1 MIKTQFDKA
10 KSEEAT
16 SKDNR
21 RALNNR
27 FKELTAQA
35 YELEIQT
42 EKEKK
47 LLRRL

>member
-1 MIKTQFDKA
+1 MIKSQFDKA
-10 KSEEAT
+10 KSEEST
-16 SKDNR
+16 SKESR
-21 RALNNR
+21 KALNAR

-47 LLRRL
+47 LLKRL